1 MFAAFEIENL
11 IYHKTIDTATSTRG
25 AKKKKKRNAL
35 SMANR
40 ASGQKRESQRGERV
54 SNLYTVLHDGDSV
67 CRNARVWERGG
78 TFYIGYV
85 LGTSHEPDQSARLP
99 LHPKERRAPG
109 WPLNCADETANR
121 RYVTGRETNEPSHF
135 RVLDPPSGDGTKTGA
150 RNRRRLKTGWNVDGS
165 ERGRNP

>member
-1 MFAAFEIENL
+1 MPYQWRI
-11 IYHKTIDTATSTRG
+11 
-25 AKKKKKRNAL
+25 
-35 SMANR
+35 
-40 ASGQKRESQRGERV
+40 ERV
-54 SNLYTVLHDGDSV
+54 DKNENHNVASV
-67 CRNARVWERGG
+67 YRIYIPSSTMGIVCAEMPEFGRGG
-78 TFYIGYV
+78 DAFYIGYV